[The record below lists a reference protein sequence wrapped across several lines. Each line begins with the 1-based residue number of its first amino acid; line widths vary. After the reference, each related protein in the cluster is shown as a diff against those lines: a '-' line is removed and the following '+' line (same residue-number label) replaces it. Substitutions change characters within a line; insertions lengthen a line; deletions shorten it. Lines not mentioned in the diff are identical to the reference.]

1 MCGWL
6 GHRQGNLTPRVCEP
20 QASAWFGDK
29 FCPQEDTRG
38 KEFLSRDCAQ
48 KWVPPGAWRFCA
60 TLKSRPAGSPA
71 DGIAVQDRTGG
82 SQWNR
87 LSWMAL
93 TARSASS
100 RSMMQE
106 ILISLVEIIWM
117 LMLLLA
123 SASNMLAATPLWLC
137 IPAPTMD
144 TLA

>member
-1 MCGWL
+1 ML
-6 GHRQGNLTPRVCEP
+6 PVPLPPEHSYTIAPIFSTVKYRVLKLT
-20 QASAWFGDK
+20 
-29 FCPQEDTRG
+29 
-38 KEFLSRDCAQ
+38 FLSQIRHISCNFAASWPRRAKNTPSPFGLDVSNIKVLQ
-48 KWVPPGAWRFCA
+48 GF
-60 TLKSRPAGSPA
+60 AGIP
-71 DGIAVQDRTGG
+71 
-82 SQWNR
+82 QWNR

-106 ILISLVEIIWM
+106 ILISLVEIMWM